1 VDRMQTSLDTRWRI
15 ASVAAFTAVAYTFV
29 VFLLF
34 FLTSTPVDADRV
46 YGVQGRYFLVIV
58 PLIAVIGATLIRRTP
73 PRKLAAGAA
82 VLLALLSGLVTIEAV
97 LRKDWS

>member
-1 VDRMQTSLDTRWRI
+1 MQTSRDTRWRI
-15 ASVAAFTAVAYTFV
+15 ASVAAFTAVAYIFV

-46 YGVQGRYFLVIV
+46 HGVQGRYFLVIV
-58 PLIAVIGATLIRRTP
+58 PLIALTAATLIQRKP
-73 PRKLAAGAA
+73 PRTLAAGAA
-82 VLLALLSGLVTIEAV
+82 VLLALLSSLVTIEAV